1 MHNILLHSQ
10 AFGHSKT
17 DVQLRICTLFRLI
30 DSLRASSPFGDIVN
44 RRRARASR
52 GLLAQIRERAC
63 RLTHRLFFILCHKYS
78 KFYTKWAQ

>member
-17 DVQLRICTLFRLI
+17 DVQLRICTLFRLT

-52 GLLAQIRERAC
+52 GFAARSRVLAQLACPNKRAC
-63 RLTHRLFFILCHKYS
+63 LQANS
-78 KFYTKWAQ
+78 